1 MQTLMQS
8 VGHPNYFLRG
18 ATELDLGTSKLHDR
32 RALTA
37 STSVSAPMRTSCCN
51 ASSSSRFIMLAL
63 RRADRLM
70 RDEPIVSEFV
80 IRVGTA
86 VTRLVGARAF
96 A

>member
-1 MQTLMQS
+1 
-8 VGHPNYFLRG
+8 
-18 ATELDLGTSKLHDR
+18 
-32 RALTA
+32 
-37 STSVSAPMRTSCCN
+37 
-51 ASSSSRFIMLAL
+51 MLAL